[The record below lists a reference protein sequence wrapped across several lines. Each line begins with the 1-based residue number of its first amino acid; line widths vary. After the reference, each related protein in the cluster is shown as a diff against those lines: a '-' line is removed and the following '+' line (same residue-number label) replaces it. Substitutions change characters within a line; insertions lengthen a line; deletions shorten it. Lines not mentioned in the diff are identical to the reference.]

1 MDLVIYADVLLAVNL
16 YINYFL
22 LRGTSLLLR
31 RKLAPLRCLCAAAV
45 GAAFSLALML
55 PELHPALSV
64 LIKLAAG
71 VLVTLTAFGVQKRI
85 DFLLS
90 ALCFLAVSFAFAGG
104 MAALWSFAAPLG
116 MYCNNGCVYFDIP
129 IGAAAVITA
138 ALYGGFRLA
147 RLIIDRRKPA
157 LRETVTIR
165 AGGKEA
171 VLDGLG
177 DTGNCLRDS
186 FSGKPVII
194 ASAEKLREILPQNV
208 LSYLSG
214 KSDGLDG
221 IRLVPCSTVTSE
233 GVIPVFPAEVLVG
246 GAPVEALVGV
256 SRQKLPGA
264 DCIFDP
270 GIIPLKCD
278 RLNDPARNIIQNQE
292 VKP

>member
-1 MDLVIYADVLLAVNL
+1 MDLIIYADVLLAVNL

-22 LRGTSLLLR
+22 LRGTSLLMR
-31 RKLAPLRCLCAAAV
+31 REITPLRCLSAAAV
-45 GAAFSLALML
+45 GAVSSLVLML

-71 VLVTLTAFGVQKRI
+71 VLVTLTAFGFRRRI

-104 MAALWSFAAPLG
+104 MAALWNFAAPLG
-116 MYCNNGCVYFDIP
+116 MYCKNGCVYFDIP

-138 ALYGGFRLA
+138 VIYGGFRLA
-147 RLIIDRRKPA
+147 RHLIERRRPA
-157 LRETVTIR
+157 LREIVTIR
-165 AGGKEA
+165 CGGNE
-171 VLDGLG
+171 VSLDGLA

-186 FSGKPVII
+186 FSGKPVVIV
-194 ASAEKLREILPQNV
+194 SAEKLRGILPQNV
-208 LSYLSG
+208 LNYLSG
-214 KSDGLDG
+214 SRSGLDG

-233 GVIPVFPAEVLVG
+233 GVVPVFQAEVSVG
-246 GAPVEALVGV
+246 GIPADVLVGV

-270 GIIPLKCD
+270 GIIPLKND
-278 RLNDPARNIIQNQE
+278 RLNAPARNITQNQE

>member
-1 MDLVIYADVLLAVNL
+1 MDLIIYADVLLSVNL

-22 LRGTSLLLR
+22 LRGTSLFLR
-31 RKLAPLRCLCAAAV
+31 RNIKPLRCLSAAAV
-45 GAAFSLALML
+45 GAAFSLVLML
-55 PELHPALSV
+55 PELYPALSV
-64 LIKLAAG
+64 LIKLTSG
-71 VLVTLTAFGVQKRI
+71 VLVTLTAFGFQKHI

-104 MAALWSFAAPLG
+104 MAALWNFAAPLG

-138 ALYGGFRLA
+138 AIYGGFRLV
-147 RLIIDRRKPA
+147 RHIIERRKPA
-157 LRETVTIR
+157 LREAVTIR

-186 FSGKPVII
+186 FSGKPVIV
-194 ASAEKLREILPQNV
+194 ASVEKLRGILPQNV
-208 LSYLSG
+208 LNYISG
-214 KSDGLDG
+214 SPGGLDG

-233 GVIPVFPAEVLVG
+233 GVIPVFPAEVLIG

-270 GIIPLKCD
+270 EIIFHKTD
-278 RLNDPARNIIQNQE
+278 RLNFQPEFLYKLRR
-292 VKP
+292 